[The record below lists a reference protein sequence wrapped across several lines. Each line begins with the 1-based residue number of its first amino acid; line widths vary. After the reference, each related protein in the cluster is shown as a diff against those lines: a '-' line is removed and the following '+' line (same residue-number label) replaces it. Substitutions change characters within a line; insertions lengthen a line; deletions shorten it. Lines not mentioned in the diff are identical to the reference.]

1 MDYQNR
7 AGSKK
12 GSGGI
17 ASASQENLHR
27 RKQVEELL
35 RDGEDVP
42 YSFQGVSKEDEELSK
57 KNPYIYKNHAGRLV
71 CKLCNTMHMSWS
83 SVERHLE
90 GKKHGLNLL
99 RRGSSAAHNQR
110 KEFSQEEIEFQKQ
123 VEELRAQIKDNGLLP
138 HYQVAK
144 VQDPISNARGIAMK
158 LTYPDEGRALDVDER
173 PFVRLMSSLEMSN
186 EQGDDKK
193 FILVAFEPFKT
204 VAVEVPNQDLRAIE
218 FNTSNEPFVDD
229 FNTKFTYWDAG
240 NLTLYIQVFF
250 KDEE

>member
-12 GSGGI
+12 GSGGV

-35 RDGEDVP
+35 REGEDVP
-42 YSFQGVSKEDEELSK
+42 YSFQGISKEDEELSK
-57 KNPYIYKNHAGRLV
+57 KNPYIYKNYAGRLV

-99 RRGSSAAHNQR
+99 RRGTSSAHNQR
-110 KEFSQEEIEFQKQ
+110 KELSQEEIEFQQK

-138 HYQVAK
+138 EYQVAK
-144 VQDPISNARGIAMK
+144 IHDPETNAKGIAMK
-158 LTYPDEGRALDVDER
+158 LKYPDQGHALDVDDR
-173 PFVRLMSSLEMSN
+173 PFVRLMSSLEMSV
-186 EQGDDKK
+186 EQTDDKK
-193 FILVAFEPFKT
+193 FLLVAFEPFKT
-204 VAVEVPNQDLRAIE
+204 VAVEVPNRDLRAIE

-229 FNTKFTYWDAG
+229 FNAKYTYWDAS

-250 KDEE
+250 SDED

>member
-35 RDGEDVP
+35 RDGEEVP

-71 CKLCNTMHMSWS
+71 CKLCNTIHMSWS
-83 SVERHLE
+83 SVGRHLE

-99 RRGSSAAHNQR
+99 RRGGGSSINQQ
-110 KEFSQEEIEFQKQ
+110 EGLSQEETEFKQQ
-123 VEELRAQIKDNGLLP
+123 VEQLRSQIKDNDVLP
-138 HYQVAK
+138 DYQVAK
-144 VQDPISNARGIAMK
+144 IQDPTSGSRGIAMK
-158 LTYPDEGRALDVDER
+158 FQYPKEKSTLDKEDR
-173 PFVRLMSSLEMSN
+173 PFVRIMSSLELSSDDN
-186 EQGDDKK
+186 EDKK
-193 FILVAFEPFKT
+193 YVIVAFEPFKT
-204 VAVEVPNQDLRAIE
+204 VAIEIPNRDLQMID
-218 FNTSNEPFVDD
+218 FNTSKEPFVDD
-229 FNTKFTYWDAG
+229 FNGKFTYWDCDE
-240 NLTLYIQVFF
+240 LTLYVQIFF
-250 KDEE
+250 ND